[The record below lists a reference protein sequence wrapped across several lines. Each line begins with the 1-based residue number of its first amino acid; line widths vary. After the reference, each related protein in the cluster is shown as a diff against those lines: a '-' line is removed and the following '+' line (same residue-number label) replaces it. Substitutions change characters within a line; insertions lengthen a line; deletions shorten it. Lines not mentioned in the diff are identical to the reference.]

1 MNNAKLLIDYV
12 IDLVDANFW
21 TGYWDNQRNDLCKSQ
36 VLDFSLTDFEYLYKT
51 EKMSRSNVENR
62 AVQRNNIE
70 SLFLKVFGNVK

>member
-1 MNNAKLLIDYV
+1 MNNAKLLIDCV

-21 TGYWDNQRNDLCKSQ
+21 TGYWDNERNDLCKSRC
-36 VLDFSLTDFEYLYKT
+36 LEFTLTDFEYLYNT